1 MTLLRKQRRKVIT
14 GISALVVAIAMPV
27 AWFLFLES
35 QHQMRFHPVGGGTW
49 YEQPAYV
56 IIRGFFA
63 PVAVMSF
70 LLLMFGIILLV
81 SASSKKPSE

>member
-14 GISALVVAIAMPV
+14 GISALAVAIAMPV

-56 IIRGFFA
+56 ITRGFFCSRYRHEFFTTS
-63 PVAVMSF
+63 VWHYFISF
-70 LLLMFGIILLV
+70 GFL
-81 SASSKKPSE
+81 